1 MELYN
6 YRVKAITK
14 IVDGDTFDC
23 IIDLGFEVL
32 LESRIRMAG
41 IDAPESR
48 TRDLEEK
55 KFGLYAK
62 EWLTNNLTS
71 DNIIIQTE
79 YNDEKGKFGRILGS
93 VFVDGININE
103 TMIAENIAVKYQ
115 GQSKDSI
122 ALDHLKN
129 RQLLLEQGK
138 VN

>member
-62 EWLTNNLTS
+62 EWLTNKLIGDS
-71 DNIIIQTE
+71 IIIQTE
-79 YNDEKGKFGRILGS
+79 FNDEKGKFGRILGT
-93 VFVDGININE
+93 VFVDGVNINE
-103 TMIAENIAVKYQ
+103 TMIAEHVAARYH
-115 GQSKDSI
+115 GQAKDDI
-122 ALDHLKN
+122 ALTHLKN
-129 RQLLLEQGK
+129 RQILIEQEK